1 VGLGVVVAAAQR
13 KGIGRA
19 ARQQHLVA
27 GHPAADLRQAHGV
40 AAHPGG
46 STE

>member
-1 VGLGVVVAAAQR
+1 VAQR
-13 KGIGRA
+13 QRIGRA

-27 GHPAADLRQAHGV
+27 GHPAADLRQAHAV
-40 AAHPGG
+40 IAASPGG